1 MTVEEP
7 RVVTHATPFNGT
19 PAITITQDQIDA
31 ALSELQSGAGPLAV
45 DAERASGYRYS
56 QRAYLLQFTRNHSP
70 IVLLDPC
77 TEADLSSFTAFV
89 NATPWILHAAT
100 QDLPCLR
107 ERGFTPLSVFDT
119 ELAAK
124 LLGRPRVGL
133 GALLE
138 QELEVVLAKEHSAVD
153 WSTRPLPEEWLAY
166 AALDVEFLVEL
177 HERLL
182 AELDEVGRRD
192 WYEQERAL
200 LLSFTG
206 PAPREDPWRRVSGI
220 HALKAPRHLAVVRAL
235 WQARDERARELDVSP
250 GRVLHDS
257 VIVEIARTLPPTRHA
272 LEAMRP
278 VHSRNTRKDP
288 AYWWQAIEQA
298 YTCAEAD
305 LPRRTAAEGTI
316 PPPRSWPQRN
326 PQAAERWDLV
336 RPAVVARAEELG
348 LSAEVLVTPEVI
360 RTLCWSGFQR
370 DADVEAIS
378 ALLAAEGCRPWQVV
392 QLAGSIAAAL
402 TTVPAAE
409 VPAAD

>member
-7 RVVTHATPFNGT
+7 RVVTHAAPFNGT
-19 PAITITQDQIDA
+19 PAITISQEQIDA
-31 ALSELQSGAGPLAV
+31 ALAELQAGSGPLAV

-56 QRAYLLQFTRNHSP
+56 QRAYLLQFTRNDSP

-89 NATPWILHAAT
+89 NTTPWILHAAT

-107 ERGFTPLSVFDT
+107 ERGFAPLSVFDT

-138 QELEVVLAKEHSAVD
+138 QELGVVLAKEHSAVD

-182 AELDEVGRRD
+182 TELDETGRRD

-220 HALKAPRHLAVVRAL
+220 HALKSPRHLAVVRAL

-298 YTCAEAD
+298 YACAEAD
-305 LPRRTAAEGTI
+305 LPRRTAAEGAV

-326 PQAAERWDLV
+326 PEAAERWDLV

-360 RTLCWSGFQR
+360 RILCWSGFER
-370 DADVEAIS
+370 DADVEAVA
-378 ALLAAEGCRPWQVV
+378 ALLAAEGCRPWQVD